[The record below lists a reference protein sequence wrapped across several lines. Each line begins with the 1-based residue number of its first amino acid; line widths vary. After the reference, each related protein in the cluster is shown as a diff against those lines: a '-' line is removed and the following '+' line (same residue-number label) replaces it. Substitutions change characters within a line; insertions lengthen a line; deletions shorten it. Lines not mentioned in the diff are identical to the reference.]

1 MLDAWRKEI
10 HDTECDG
17 IRSKIQETFRSASR
31 LFGMNLL
38 TNLRYTFRQIAKQ
51 PGFFALAVAALALGI
66 GANTAIFSAVEAV
79 LLRPLPYSHPDRLAV
94 VWEDASYV
102 GFPNNTPAPANYLDW
117 QARNQVFTDMLATR
131 FDTASL
137 TGDGQPEQLSGKKV
151 TPNFFD
157 VLGVQPVVGRPFT
170 VEEDK
175 SQTPVVVLGYNLW
188 RRRFGGDESIIGR
201 SILMNGVRTKV
212 VGVMPQD
219 FFFQDRKNSDYWV
232 PMAFTSKQ
240 WARRQTH
247 FLTVVARLKTGVTAQ
262 QAQKDMERVATDL
275 QRQYPE
281 SNAKVGA
288 VVVPIQKEY
297 AGAAGSGLLVLQVAS
312 LFVLLIA
319 CSNLANLL
327 LARST
332 GRRREMAVRL
342 AMGASRWQIASQ
354 LLTESLMLSVVGGF
368 LGLWVGQA
376 CWSVLGQIVPEQAGD
391 GFAVNGPLL
400 LFTAGISIAAGI
412 LFGLAPALRSSSVP
426 LQESLKEGGRG
437 GESRGGLRLRDTLV
451 VGQFALAFALLVCA
465 GLMIQTIWN
474 LRKQEL
480 GFQADHLLTMGVP
493 LPEKK
498 YDTDEKVRGF
508 FQAAV
513 ENVRALPGVKGAGF
527 GSDAPFITIGDTD
540 GYTVEG
546 EPPLPTGEY
555 NDALYREVTPGYLE
569 MLGAKVKEGRLLEE
583 SDHEGGALAVVVNE
597 FLAKRHWPGR
607 SAVGKRIRFGDE
619 KEPWWT
625 VAGVVRDVRE
635 RGLLY
640 EMKPAVYV
648 PVMQVKKPAGYST
661 LVVRTSNEPASDIKM
676 VEGAVWSVDPQQP
689 VTYVRTMDQLI
700 ETDVADRTRPMILLG
715 VFSGLALVLACIG
728 VYGVLAYAV
737 AQRTREIGVRIAL
750 GAKPVDVTRMILERG
765 MKLSAVGLLAGGALA
780 AGLAVLLRTLL
791 FGVTL
796 LAPGIYLG
804 TAAALVLVALAAC
817 VIPAQRASR
826 VDPAVALRNE

>member
-1 MLDAWRKEI
+1 
-10 HDTECDG
+10 
-17 IRSKIQETFRSASR
+17 
-31 LFGMNLL
+31 MNFL
-38 TNLRYTFRQIAKQ
+38 TNLRYTFRQITNN

-79 LLRPLPYSHPDRLAV
+79 LLRSLPYSQPDRLAV
-94 VWEDASYV
+94 VWEDASFI
-102 GFPNNTPAPANYLDW
+102 GFAFNTPAPANYLDW
-117 QARNQVFTDMLATR
+117 RARNQVFTDMLATR
-131 FDTASL
+131 FVTASL

-157 VLGVQPVVGRPFT
+157 VLGVQPVAGRPFT
-170 VEEDK
+170 VEEDNA
-175 SQTPVVVLGYNLW
+175 QTPVVVLSYNLW
-188 RRRFGGDESIIGR
+188 RRRFGGDEAIIGR
-201 SILMNGVRTKV
+201 EILLNGVQTKV
-212 VGVMPQD
+212 VGAMPKD
-219 FFFQDRKNSDYWV
+219 FFFGDRKNSDYWV
-232 PMAFTSKQ
+232 PMAFTPEQ
-240 WARRQTH
+240 WARRQSH
-247 FLTVVARLKTGVTAQ
+247 FLTVVARLKPGVTTQ
-262 QAQKDMERVATDL
+262 QAQTDMERIALNL
-275 QRQYPE
+275 QKQYPE

-288 VVVPIQKEY
+288 VVVPIQKDF
-297 AGAAGSGLLVLQVAS
+297 AGDARSGLLVLQVAS

-332 GRRREMAVRL
+332 GRRREIAVRL

-354 LLTESLMLSVVGGF
+354 LLTESLALSAAGGF
-368 LGLWVGQA
+368 LGLWVGQM
-376 CWSVLGQIVPEQAGD
+376 CWSVFGQLVPEQAGD

-400 LFTAGISIAAGI
+400 LFNAGISIAAGM
-412 LFGLAPALRSSSVP
+412 LFGFAPALRATRVP
-426 LQESLKEGGRG
+426 LQESLKDGGRG

-508 FQAAV
+508 FHAV
-513 ENVRALPGVKGAGF
+513 EENVRALPGVKGAGF
-527 GSDAPFITIGDTD
+527 GSDAPFMTNGDTE

-546 EPPLPTGEY
+546 QPPLPTGEY

-569 MLGAKVKEGRLLEE
+569 MLGARVKEGRLLDE

-597 FLAKRHWPGR
+597 FLASRHWPGK
-607 SAVGKRIRFGDE
+607 SAVGKRIRFGGE
-619 KEPWWT
+619 KEPWWA
-625 VAGVVRDVRE
+625 VVGVVRDIRE

-648 PVMQVKKPAGYST
+648 PVTQVKKPGGFSM
-661 LVVRTSNEPASDIKM
+661 LVVRTSNEPQNTIKM
-676 VEGAVWSVDPQQP
+676 VEDAVWSVDPQQP
-689 VTYVRTMDQLI
+689 VSYVRTMDQLM

-715 VFSGLALVLACIG
+715 VFAGLALVLACIG

-737 AQRTREIGVRIAL
+737 AQRTREIGVRMAL
-750 GAKPVDVTRMILERG
+750 GAKPVDVTRMILGRG
-765 MKLSAVGLLAGGALA
+765 MKLSAIGLLAGGALA

-796 LAPGIYLG
+796 VAPGIYAG
-804 TAAALVLVALAAC
+804 TAAALVIVALAAC